1 MKTIREKRIED
12 DNNKEWAQ
20 IRATKS
26 IEVVN
31 NYFSFTNQEHNG
43 YGWWSTPDE
52 IPTFYSYF
60 NRGDTL
66 TKYYYDKASLEP
78 KATFGNLD
86 SFYLYYTCKNY
97 AINWLSTITVNGG
110 SIIPSKDL
118 MLIAHIMAFQMTNSI
133 MNACV
138 YFQGSQP
145 YRMIE
150 FIDKNRT
157 NAVVRNWIKQRYI
170 ERIKALKDV
179 NEKLFL
185 SAAQG
190 YVNAIFQENG
200 IWAYEDTGRQVAEV
214 WNKFVDKSTEYL
226 NKINTEGYYD
236 ADDVW
241 HWKYSACWV
250 KFTVNLT
257 DEITH
262 MISQMK
268 LFKQHQL
275 KRGRYISQAMLTRSA
290 YKSSLNVS
298 IDYKLIEE

>member
-1 MKTIREKRIED
+1 MKSVRQKRIEE

-20 IRATKS
+20 IQFKQRK
-26 IEVVN
+26 EVVS
-31 NYFSFTNQEHNG
+31 NYFSFKNQEPSG

-66 TKYYYDKASLEP
+66 TTYYYDKASLDP

-86 SFYLYYTCKNY
+86 SFYIYYTCKNY
-97 AINWLSTITVNGG
+97 AMNWLSTVPLTSPID
-110 SIIPSKDL
+110 SHDL
-118 MLIAHIMAFQMTNSI
+118 LVIAHIMAFQMTNSI
-133 MNACV
+133 LNACI
-138 YFQGSQP
+138 YFQGSAP
-145 YRMIE
+145 YRMVE
-150 FIDKNRT
+150 FITKNRT
-157 NAVVRNWIKQRYI
+157 NAVVRNWLKQRYI
-170 ERIKALKDV
+170 DRIKALKDV
-179 NEKLFL
+179 NEKLML
-185 SAAQG
+185 HDAQG

-214 WNKFVDKSTEYL
+214 WNEFVDKSTEYL

-257 DEITH
+257 DEVTY
-262 MISQMK
+262 MSSQMK
-268 LFKQHQL
+268 LYKQHQL

-290 YKSSLNVS
+290 YKSSLNIG
-298 IDYKLIEE
+298 IDSKLIEE

>member
-1 MKTIREKRIED
+1 MKSIRQKRIED

-20 IRATKS
+20 IQYKQRK
-26 IEVVN
+26 EVVS
-31 NYFSFTNQEHNG
+31 NYFSFKNQEPSG

-60 NRGDTL
+60 NRGDAL

-78 KATFGNLD
+78 KATFGNFD
-86 SFYLYYTCKNY
+86 SFYIYYTCKNY
-97 AINWLSTITVNGG
+97 AMNWLSTVPLTSPID
-110 SIIPSKDL
+110 SHDL
-118 MLIAHIMAFQMTNSI
+118 LVIAHIMALQMTNSI
-133 MNACV
+133 LNACI
-138 YFQGSQP
+138 YFQGSPP
-145 YRMIE
+145 YRMVE
-150 FIDKNRT
+150 FITKNRT
-157 NAVVRNWIKQRYI
+157 NAVVRNWLKQRYI
-170 ERIKALKDV
+170 DRIKALKDV
-179 NEKLFL
+179 NEKLML
-185 SAAQG
+185 HDAQG

-214 WNKFVDKSTEYL
+214 WNEFVDKSTEYL

-257 DEITH
+257 DDVTY

-268 LFKQHQL
+268 LYKQHQL
-275 KRGRYISQAMLTRSA
+275 KRGRYISQAMLNRSA
-290 YKSSLNVS
+290 YKSKLNIS
-298 IDYKLIEE
+298 IDSKLIEE